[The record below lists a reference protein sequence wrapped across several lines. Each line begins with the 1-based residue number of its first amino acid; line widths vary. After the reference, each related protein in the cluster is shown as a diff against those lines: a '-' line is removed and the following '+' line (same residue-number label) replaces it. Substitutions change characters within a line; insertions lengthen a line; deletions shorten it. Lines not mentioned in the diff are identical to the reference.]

1 MTEKV
6 IEKNRG
12 LVKADF
18 AFWVGKYMDKF
29 YDGFEQKKILGNK
42 CPECG
47 DVFVPPRKICGKCKI
62 KIPIEE
68 NWVELGDK
76 GKLINFTRTAYK
88 VSDRRARKSKVLKD
102 YGMVQI
108 DGSNTAIV
116 YPLLDFEEGEIE
128 IGMDVKVQW
137 KEDPSGEPSDI
148 EGFVKV

>member
-29 YDGFEQKKILGNK
+29 YDGFEQKKIMGNQ

-62 KIPIEE
+62 KIPIDE

-88 VSDRRARKSKVLKD
+88 VSD
-102 YGMVQI
+102 MVQI

-137 KEDPSGEPSDI
+137 KDEPSGEPSDI
-148 EGFVKV
+148 EGFVKA